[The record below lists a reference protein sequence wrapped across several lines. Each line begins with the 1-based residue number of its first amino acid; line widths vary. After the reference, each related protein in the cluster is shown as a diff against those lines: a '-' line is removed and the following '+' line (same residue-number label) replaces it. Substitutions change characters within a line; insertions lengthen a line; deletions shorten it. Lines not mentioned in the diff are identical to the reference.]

1 MQRMEGEVADVARK
15 ERDPWT
21 LLRLSIGWSVLVLWI
36 VSIVLNSIPSA
47 IDVAPDLTPLMTIVV
62 GALFTPEVI
71 GALRRRNG
79 NGKGDTDA

>member
-1 MQRMEGEVADVARK
+1 MCNGEGGRDVARK

-21 LLRLSIGWSVLVLWI
+21 LLRLSIGWAVLVLWV

-47 IDVAPDLTPLMTIVV
+47 VDVAPDLTPLMTLVV

-71 GALRRRNG
+71 SALRRRNG
-79 NGKGDTDA
+79 NGKGEPDA